1 MDKKIISLCF
11 LLIIVIAVT
20 VTYIV
25 LNQPS
30 PEENPQHISAD
41 AVTPEELSDEIDDY
55 LDDLIDEDD
64 EIKIGAMV

>member
-25 LNQPS
+25 SNQLS
-30 PEENPQHISAD
+30 SEEDQQNYVPAYDDVAD
-41 AVTPEELSDEIDDY
+41 EDINDEIND
-55 LDDLIDEDD
+55 IFISEDD
-64 EIKIGAMV
+64 EIEIGEMV